1 MKADYFSD
9 LLPASVTHVTQRKN
23 DCVTPETDS
32 ATQKNSDLDDAS
44 RMSRMSRTKTD
55 EAEQNE
61 AIAEAINERAAIL
74 EYDAGLS
81 RPEAEA
87 EARRMTHAYRYKLHN
102 NEGGGVYITSGDLET
117 ARAALLKRYGARLA
131 LVAKA

>member
-1 MKADYFSD
+1 
-9 LLPASVTHVTQRKN
+9 
-23 DCVTPETDS
+23 
-32 ATQKNSDLDDAS
+32 
-44 RMSRMSRTKTD
+44 MSRMSRTKTD

-87 EARRMTHAYRYKLHN
+87 EARRMTHAYRYKLHS
-102 NEGGGVYITSGDLET
+102 NEGGGVYITSGDLEA
-117 ARAALLKRYGARLA
+117 ARAALLKRYGDRLA
-131 LVAKA
+131 LVALA